1 LNKPV
6 LVFRYT
12 AFACLATAANLGLQ
26 SVCLVLY
33 GGTGSVPFAMFA
45 GTAAGLAMKYVLDKH
60 WIFHDREGGLLA
72 HGRKFSL
79 YTAMGLLTTG
89 IFWGVEM
96 TFALLFATKT
106 MALVGGAL
114 GLALG
119 YAAKYQL
126 DRRFVFCRIAPA

>member
-1 LNKPV
+1 MPV

-12 AFACLATAANLGLQ
+12 AFACLATAANLGVQ
-26 SVCLVLY
+26 SACLALY
-33 GGTGSVPFAMFA
+33 GGTSSVPFAMFA
-45 GTAAGLAMKYVLDKH
+45 GTAAGLAVKYVLDKR

-79 YTAMGLLTTG
+79 YSVMGLLTTG
-89 IFWGVEM
+89 IFWGVE
-96 TFALLFATKT
+96 TAFALLFATKT
-106 MALVGGAL
+106 MTLAGGAL

-126 DRRFVFCRIAPA
+126 DRRFVFCRVQPA